1 MKQTK
6 IQFIS
11 KGFRE
16 ILVGAGTKDVVTQVT
31 NNIQS
36 RANGSVGEDS
46 EGYSANVW
54 MGGYGGG
61 RWIGSVTTTDR
72 ASQIGIIYTP
82 EHSGLTGG
90 RKRRG

>member
-16 ILVGAGTKDVVTQVT
+16 ILVGAGTKDVVTRVT

-72 ASQIGIIYTP
+72 ASQIA
-82 EHSGLTGG
+82 ESEDKALS
-90 RKRRG
+90 KAVK